1 MEVFI
6 TEERSYRNDRVYSLH
21 FNFGLS
27 SPACETTVNTGSK
40 LHILQFSRFRGFW
53 KNSLHQMTLLEML
66 NVYFVKQ
73 QLVCR

>member
-6 TEERSYRNDRVYSLH
+6 TEEWSSRNNRVYSLH

-27 SPACETTVNTGSK
+27 SPACEKTFNTGSK
-40 LHILQFSRFRGFW
+40 LYILQFSRFRGFW

-66 NVYFVKQ
+66 NAYFVKQ
-73 QLVCR
+73 